1 MIDFV
6 TKRFGEIAE
15 RASALGA
22 EIDTLLANEGLT
34 EEQATRFAALE
45 EEAGELATE
54 RAELQRRLDAR
65 NAVAALAK
73 NPANVA
79 PGGPAGP
86 DPVINRVGDP
96 YDLGEIRAFGT
107 VPVAQELRNRAYKAI
122 EQERALTD
130 AQKEGV
136 VRTLETIRDPEGRFA
151 AHVLATGH
159 PDYRTAWSKLMAGK
173 GSALNDAEQ
182 RALARAMS
190 LTGSAGGYMIPYT
203 LDPSVILT
211 NAGII
216 EPIRQIS
223 RVEQIVTDVW
233 HGVTSA
239 GVTASWDGEAAEVS
253 DDAPTLASPSVTP
266 YKAQAFVPF
275 SIEAGMDIANLAP
288 AVAELFADAKAR
300 LEGAAFATGS
310 GSSQPK
316 GIVTAVIAV
325 TTSRVAATTNN
336 TFGLVDVYNTY
347 DAVPARHIP
356 GASWIA
362 NGAIYNKIRQFDTA
376 GGAGLWERLPAGMPT
391 QLLGKPAYECSTMDG
406 SLGAG
411 NDDCLLIGDFRK
423 FLIVDRIGLSVE
435 YIPHLFGATNS
446 RPTGQRGWYA
456 YWRVGA
462 DALDTGAF
470 RCLRV

>member
-1 MIDFV
+1 MSDFIA
-6 TKRFGEIAE
+6 KRLGEIAA
-15 RASALGA
+15 RAT
-22 EIDTLLANEGLT
+22 EISTEIETLLAGDGLT
-34 EEQATRFAALE
+34 EEQTARFNALE
-45 EEAGELATE
+45 AEAEALTVEKADLDK
-54 RAELQRRLDAR
+54 RAQAR
-65 NAVAALAK
+65 AKVAELAK
-73 NPANVA
+73 NPANVID
-79 PGGPAGP
+79 GGPSGP
-86 DPVINRVGDP
+86 TGRVGDP
-96 YDLGEIRAFGT
+96 YELGDIRAFGT
-107 VPVAQELRNRAYKAI
+107 KPVASELRDRAYAAVEK
-122 EQERALTD
+122 ERGLD
-130 AQKEGV
+130 DRQKQHV
-136 VRTLETIRDPEGRFA
+136 IRTMETIRDRDGRFA
-151 AHVLATGH
+151 AHILATGH
-159 PDYRTAWSKLMAGK
+159 PAYRTAWSKLM
-173 GSALNDAEQ
+173 SQPHPVLTDEEQ
-182 RALARAMS
+182 RALERAMS
-190 LTGSAGGYMIPYT
+190 LTDSAGGYMIPYT
-203 LDPSVILT
+203 LDPTIILT

-239 GVTASWDGEAAEVS
+239 GVTASWDAEGAEVS
-253 DDAPTLASPSVTP
+253 DDTPTLASPSVTP
-266 YKAQAFVPF
+266 AKAAAFVPF

-325 TTSRVAATTNN
+325 TTSRVSATTNN
-336 TFGLVDVYNTY
+336 TFGLVDVYKTY

-356 GASWIA
+356 NASWIA
-362 NGAIYNKIRQFDTA
+362 NGAILNKIRQFDTY
-376 GGAGLWERLPAGMPT
+376 GGAGLWERLPAGLPA

-406 SLGAG
+406 ALGTG

-423 FLIVDRIGLSVE
+423 YLIVDRIGLSVE
-435 YIPHLFGATNS
+435 FIPHLFGATNS